1 MKVTWSRVI
10 NPDWSL
16 SDEDRTLAKWSL
28 VLSATSNV
36 PSTGPNSMVRDNR
49 RSELRYLS
57 MWWSALTVHRPL
69 HLIRH
74 ESKPGNN
81 ESHIFDPSELF
92 SARPPLPSS
101 LRHNLLRPQSYQRGA
116 IETKLTKQSFSRSCT
131 SSDGSNYPDRLTM
144 GCCCLLYWRL

>member
-49 RSELRYLS
+49 RSAAEIS
-57 MWWSALTVHRPL
+57 EHVVVCFDSTQTTPL
-69 HLIRH
+69 
-74 ESKPGNN
+74 
-81 ESHIFDPSELF
+81 D
-92 SARPPLPSS
+92 
-101 LRHNLLRPQSYQRGA
+101 
-116 IETKLTKQSFSRSCT
+116 TT
-131 SSDGSNYPDRLTM
+131 
-144 GCCCLLYWRL
+144 